1 MSASGNRFAA
11 VGACARLA
19 VAGAIVAAL
28 VTNLLTALDEGT
40 WSYLIGYF
48 TNQANAAFAVVL
60 ILGVIAPRLP
70 EWKYWDSIR
79 GAMVL
84 YLVMTGLVYALLV
97 APPAELL
104 SWDLDWQGIVLHR
117 LAPLAAVAD
126 WLLAPQ
132 RDRSS
137 AVRILTWL
145 IYPAIFLIITWIRG
159 AIEGW
164 YPYEFLNPGAAG
176 WPTVALTT
184 AVVLVGFAA
193 VASGVHAVGNVRAR
207 RFGLKVDSGHP
218 GAGISG

>member
-11 VGACARLA
+11 LGAGARLA

-40 WSYLIGYF
+40 WTSMIGYF
-48 TNQANAAFAVVL
+48 TNQANAAFAAVL
-60 ILGVIAPRLP
+60 ILGALAVRLP

-79 GAMVL
+79 GALVL

-126 WLLAPQ
+126 WLLSPQ

-137 AVRILTWL
+137 AVRILAWL
-145 IYPAIFLIITWIRG
+145 AYPAVYLVATWARG
-159 AIEGW
+159 AVDGW
-164 YPYEFLNPGAAG
+164 YPYEFLNPTVAG

-184 AVVLVGFAA
+184 VLVLVGFAV
-193 VASGVHAVGNVRAR
+193 VAGGVHAVGNARAR
-207 RFGLKVDSGHP
+207 RFGLQVQN
-218 GAGISG
+218 